1 MKAPILGLAMA
12 TAAFAG
18 SSLYFWKQLDSE
30 RERAAQVEETTRQ
43 LSERIVELEKAQMEF
58 AQQRLASPEGHLTAE
73 LRRMSPLPDVEA
85 APQDGADAQNQ
96 VFTMRRTTPS
106 PGMQKM
112 MRTQARAH
120 NKRLYA
126 EAGKKL
132 GLNKE
137 ETEKLLD
144 LLTDHQMSSMDSPV
158 QFTDSAA
165 AEKHFADR
173 QRAQETEIS
182 DLIGPDKA
190 EALKDYQA
198 TIPARVEFE
207 FLARQ
212 LAEQETPLTEAQS
225 RKFLDA
231 FLDERDRIPAPE
243 FTAGMDYADYAKAAN
258 TWKDEYEKRVADQAS
273 RILDSKQLAAYTE
286 IQQSQKEMRDQWA
299 AAGITPPPPGVARRA
314 MGVSNTFMYSTAA
327 PAFVSGTMMSAPAAE
342 AVPKEQKP

>member
-1 MKAPILGLAMA
+1 MKAPIIGLAMA

-18 SSLYFWKQLDSE
+18 SSAYFWKQLDSE

-43 LSERIVELEKAQMEF
+43 LNARIAELEKARTEF
-58 AQQRLASPEGHLTAE
+58 GQHRILTPEGQLTAR
-73 LRRMSPLPDVEA
+73 LSPPPGTET
-85 APQDGADAQNQ
+85 APQASADPQAQ
-96 VFTMRRTTPS
+96 VFTMRRTNPS

-126 EAGKKL
+126 AAAKQL
-132 GLNKE
+132 GLGKE
-137 ETEKLLD
+137 QTEKLID
-144 LLTDHQMSSMDSPV
+144 LLTDQQMSGMDSPV
-158 QFTDSAA
+158 QFTDPAE
-165 AEKHFADR
+165 AEKHFAAR

-225 RKFLDA
+225 QKFLDA
-231 FLDERDRIPAPE
+231 FLEERDRIPVPE
-243 FTAGMDYADYAKAAN
+243 FAAGMNPTDYAKAAN
-258 TWKDEYEKRVADQAS
+258 AWKDDYEKRVADQAS
-273 RILDSKQLAAYTE
+273 RILDSKQLAAYND
-286 IQQSQKEMRDQWA
+286 IQQSQKEMRDQMT
-299 AAGITPPPPGVARRA
+299 AAGITPPPPGFARRA
-314 MGVSNTFMYSTAA
+314 MGVTNTFMYSTAT
-327 PAFVSGTMMSAPAAE
+327 PAFVSGE
-342 AVPKEQKP
+342 ALPKEQKP